1 MRHGL
6 LAAVLLMGVSAL
18 AAADPPAAPPPLP
31 VVKLAVKPGPAETR
45 ALKYTLL
52 PDPLDL
58 KPGNAAALWIRAG
71 ESAGAKMRDLS
82 QGPNKVVAPKGTPLD
97 PTARA
102 GDKPIP
108 LKDLD
113 KDEIRAYL
121 ANFTTALRL
130 ADQAARYDHC
140 DWEMPPLTMQDFADF
155 PLDDIQH
162 LRTVAALLSTRYLLE
177 LSEGRFD
184 DALRTLQTGFALAR
198 DVGQGDTL
206 IQDLVGIAIGAIMF
220 GHVQQW
226 EEVPGSPSL
235 YWALTDLPTPLV
247 NPAHAM
253 RMEMTTLYRTFPAL
267 REVLNRS
274 DKGLMS
280 EEETNRVVSELFK
293 EWSAVIGQNAP
304 EWQQKLAVAALILK
318 THPDAKKFLKERG
331 WSDEKLEAMPAA
343 QAVLLYF
350 VQQNDEIKDDFLKW
364 TNVPPWEAQAGMA
377 DADARVRALGPT
389 GNPLI
394 ALLMPAVQK
403 VYGARVRIEWTAG
416 YLRCAEAIRLY
427 AQTHDGKPPAKLE
440 DVKLPLPTDPYT
452 GQGYGKFYK
461 VEADGTAVFEV
472 PPPPPMPPSLGRRFE
487 LAPAK

>member
-1 MRHGL
+1 MRLGL
-6 LAAVLLMGVSAL
+6 LSGAVLFGLAGSA
-18 AAADPPAAPPPLP
+18 AAAPPDAPELTP

-58 KPGNAAALWIRAG
+58 KPGNAATLWIRAG
-71 ESAGAKMRDLS
+71 ESGSAKMRDLS

-102 GDKPIP
+102 DDKPIA

-121 ANFTTALRL
+121 AHFTTALRL
-130 ADQAARYDHC
+130 ADEAARRDHC

-155 PLDDIQH
+155 PLEDVQR
-162 LRTVAALLSTRYLLE
+162 LRTVAALLSTRYMLE

-184 DALRTLQTGFALAR
+184 DALLTLQTGFALAR

-220 GHVQQW
+220 GEVQRWQ
-226 EEVPGSPSL
+226 EAPGSPNL

-253 RMEMTTLYRTFPAL
+253 RTEMTTLYRSFPAL
-267 REVLNRS
+267 REVLKRS

-280 EEETNRVVSELFK
+280 EEETNRIVAELFK
-293 EWSAVIGQNAP
+293 EWGAAIGQNVP
-304 EWQQKLAVAALILK
+304 EWQQKLGAAALILK
-318 THPDAKKFLKERG
+318 THPDARKYLKEHG
-331 WSDEKLEAMPAA
+331 WSDEQLEAMPAA

-350 VQQNDEIKDDFLKW
+350 VEQNDEIKDDFLKW
-364 TNVPPWEAQAGMA
+364 TNVPPWEARAGMA
-377 DADARVRALGPT
+377 EADKRVRALGPT

-394 ALLMPAVQK
+394 ALMMPAVEK
-403 VYGARVRIEWTAG
+403 VYEARVRIEHTAD
-416 YLRCAEAIRLY
+416 YLRCAEAVRLY
-427 AQTHDGKPPAKLE
+427 AQTHDGMPPAKLE
-440 DVKLPLPTDPYT
+440 DVKLPRPTDPYT
-452 GQGYGKFYK
+452 GEGYEKFYK
-461 VEADGTAVFEV
+461 VGADGTAVFEV
-472 PPPPPMPPSLGRRFE
+472 PPPPNMPPSLGRRFE
-487 LAPAK
+487 LAAPK